1 MRKMNRR
8 EFLGTVGAAGIGASL
23 TGNTFAQE
31 LPLALQ
37 RRDLGKTGLRPTF
50 LGMGTGTKSWN
61 KESDQNRQ
69 GREPFVRTLIHA
81 YECGVRYYDVADM
94 YGSHDYLRDAMKR
107 KAIPRNEVMI
117 LTKSSSDNP
126 ATVKEDLERFRKELD
141 TDYLDV
147 VLMHCMMSGKWP
159 EERKA
164 CMDVLEEAKQK
175 GILKAHGVSCHN
187 FDALKRAAEV
197 PWTDV
202 VLARLNPFQSH
213 MDGPMEEVQKVLQRA
228 RDNGKGVVGM
238 KILGEGK
245 LADRKD
251 ECLQFAARQTC
262 FSAIT
267 IGFVKPE
274 EIDDVIARLKP
285 GTA

>member
-8 EFLGTVGAAGIGASL
+8 NFLRTVGIAGVGASL
-23 TGNTFAQE
+23 TQSATGQE
-31 LPLALQ
+31 SPLATM
-37 RRDLGKTGLRPTF
+37 RRNLGKTGLRSTF
-50 LGMGTGTKSWN
+50 LGIGTGTKSWN
-61 KESDQNRQ
+61 KQSDQNRQ

-81 YECGVRYYDVADM
+81 YELGIRYYDVADM

-107 KAIPRNEVMI
+107 ASMPRNELMI
-117 LTKSSSDNP
+117 LTKTTNTEP
-126 ATVKEDLERFRKELD
+126 AEVRNDLDRFRKELD

-147 VLMHCMMSGKWP
+147 VLMHCMQNGQWP

-187 FDALKRAAEV
+187 FDALQRAAEN
-197 PWTDV
+197 PWIDV
-202 VLARLNPFQSH
+202 LLARLNPFQSH
-213 MDGPMEEVQKVLQRA
+213 MDGPTEAIQGVLQKA
-228 RDNGKGVVGM
+228 YDNGKGVIGM

-267 IGFVKPE
+267 IGFVKPD
-274 EIDDVIARLKP
+274 EIDDVIRRLK
-285 GTA
+285 A